1 MLRRALLGVIA
12 AALAL
17 VGAAACD
24 GDGDGDGEASGT
36 PGVDIDVSDEVPEG
50 FPADAVPLPDE
61 TIASSSAIGSG
72 GERSWTLVYAVD
84 DVVRAA
90 NRYRDRLAVA
100 GFEIEESFSTGDEAG
115 DLESLTAIDAEH
127 ILNVFAGGISGE
139 SVLSVT
145 VSPAFADQ
153 L

>member
-1 MLRRALLGVIA
+1 MLRRALPGVIA

-24 GDGDGDGEASGT
+24 RSEDGDANASDT
-36 PGVDIDVSDEVPEG
+36 PGVDVEVGDEVPED
-50 FPADAVPLPDE
+50 FPTDAVPLPDE
-61 TIASSSAIGSG
+61 TVATSSAIGSG
-72 GERSWTLVYAVD
+72 GEQGWTLVYAVD

-90 NRYRDRLAVA
+90 NRYRERLEAA
-100 GFEIEESFSTGDEAG
+100 GFEIEEGFSTGDDEG
-115 DLESLTAIDAEH
+115 DLESFTGIDDEY
-127 ILNVFAGGISGE
+127 IVNVFAGGIGGE